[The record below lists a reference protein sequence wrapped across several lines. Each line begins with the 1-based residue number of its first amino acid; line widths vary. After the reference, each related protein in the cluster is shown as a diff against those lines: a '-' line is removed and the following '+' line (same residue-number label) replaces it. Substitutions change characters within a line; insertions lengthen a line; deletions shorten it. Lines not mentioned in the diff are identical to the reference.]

1 MTKKKKPDMVVL
13 HPESMKYP
21 TNVGAPAFTVPDVL
35 RHKQER
41 GVNATHYL
49 ETKFE
54 QLKREYFALV
64 QLAEDTNLVYNA
76 KFNFIPVVGKTY
88 HLYMGYTN
96 EPFLTLIGPT
106 EWSTNREKDYLG
118 SFRYTSENIWER
130 VEG

>member
-1 MTKKKKPDMVVL
+1 MTKKKKPDMVVD
-13 HPESMKYP
+13 HPHSMKYP

-54 QLKREYFALV
+54 QLKKEYFALV

-76 KFNFIPVVGKTY
+76 KYNFIPVIGKTY
-88 HLYMGYTN
+88 HLYMGYDDRV
-96 EPFLTLIGPT
+96 FLSLIPP
-106 EWSTNREKDYLG
+106 ESSSWDHHG

-130 VEG
+130 VAD

>member
-1 MTKKKKPDMVVL
+1 MVVI
-13 HPESMKYP
+13 HPESMEYP

-106 EWSTNREKDYLG
+106 EWSTNREKDYIG

-130 VEG
+130 VED